1 MTSSAIGRT
10 FLHSEGL
17 YSNSDTEKL
26 LLIQSISNEHK
37 SGISGMPINI
47 KRVKTVRSNDLRII
61 VWTLH
66 VLTSEQDTF
75 AFQVFL
81 FCCYLVF

>member
-17 YSNSDTEKL
+17 SFNSDTEKL

-37 SGISGMPINI
+37 SGISGMPILNVLKLLDQMI
-47 KRVKTVRSNDLRII
+47 LESSFGLYMYWPQNRTI
-61 VWTLH
+61 LH
-66 VLTSEQDTF
+66 F
-75 AFQVFL
+75 KF
-81 FCCYLVF
+81 FCFVAI